1 MNIYPFVFTTE
12 DQSRYYDSVNSA
24 TLKQNLYQL
33 FEDSSNNEKLRLKN
47 KLKKNVFFLFI
58 VLVP

>member
-47 KLKKNVFFLFI
+47 K
-58 VLVP
+58 